1 MTIILNNPHQKPL
14 AWGSILMFNIDYK
27 CNRVPGCEFC
37 YNKLMDTNQEP
48 ATEEIIFQVAK
59 QADENNTRSILI
71 VGGEPLVSNVLIN
84 ALEIFQTHR
93 VQPII
98 TTNGDKINE
107 GLMKAIHERGCNHIA
122 LSISDMYDFEM
133 SIPRLKILEEIG
145 FTVTISATHT
155 KANHGYFLQLINTLA
170 QFPAVTAIAKQ
181 ALILHPMF
189 ESIRPTEDQSDE
201 IAIGMYGIQQS
212 YPDIPLKLLR
222 RPLDTLALKH
232 LIKDLTAPECGPNWR
247 GGLPRILPNGD
258 IINCVAYGKPLG
270 NITTH
275 SIKEIGEDVAGLQD
289 RIIKNCPYYQQLK
302 IYHPHTLSGDL
313 R

>member
-1 MTIILNNPHQKPL
+1 MAIILNNPHRKPL
-14 AWGSILMFNIDYK
+14 PWGSILMFNIDFK

-59 QADENNTRSILI
+59 QADENKTRAIMI
-71 VGGEPLVSNVLIN
+71 VGGEPLVSDALIP

-93 VQPII
+93 VHPII

-107 GLMKAIHERGCNHIA
+107 SLMEAIYARGCDHIA

-133 SIPRLKILEEIG
+133 SIPRLKILEKIG
-145 FTVTISATHT
+145 FNVTISATHT

-170 QFPAVTAIAKQ
+170 QFPAVTTITKQ
-181 ALILHPMF
+181 ALILHPLF
-189 ESIRPTEDQSDE
+189 ESITPTQDQSDE

-212 YPDIPLKLLR
+212 YLDTPLKLLR
-222 RPLDTLALKH
+222 RPLDNLALKH
-232 LIKDLTAPECGPNWR
+232 LIKGLPAPTCGPDWR
-247 GGLPRILPNGD
+247 GEPPRILPNGD
-258 IINCVAYGKPLG
+258 IINCIAHGEPLG

-275 SIKEIGEDVAGLQD
+275 SIKEIGENVTELQD
-289 RIIKNCPYYQQLK
+289 RTIKNCPYYQNLK
-302 IYHPHTLSGDL
+302 IYHPHTLTGVTK
-313 R
+313 